1 MNIINTLF
9 EGLFIIETNNFK
21 DNRGNFQK
29 LYNFDYFKDQ
39 GLDTDFKELYYS
51 VSKKD
56 VIRGM
61 HFQTP
66 PFDHTKL
73 VYVSTGSI
81 IDVVIDLRIS
91 SRTYLQNLSIELN
104 AEDGKYLYIPKGFAH
119 GFLSKENN
127 TIVNY
132 AQTSCYNKEHDCGI
146 LYNSIDFN
154 WGTDNPIVSDRDLS
168 FATLSTFTSPF
179 K

>member
-1 MNIINTLF
+1 MNINNTPF
-9 EGLFIIETNNFK
+9 EGLYVFETNNFK

-29 LYNFDYFKDQ
+29 LYNFDCFKDLE
-39 GLDTDFKELYYS
+39 LDTDFKEFYYS
-51 VSKKD
+51 VSKKN

-61 HFQTP
+61 HFQAP

-73 VYVSTGSI
+73 VYVSLGRI
-81 IDVVIDLRIS
+81 IDVVIDLRKNS
-91 SRTYLQNLSIELN
+91 TTYLQNFSIELN

-119 GFLSKENN
+119 GFIAKEDN

-146 LYNSIDFN
+146 LFNSFN
-154 WGTDNPIVSDRDLS
+154 FDWGTNNQIVSDRDLNFNSLSS
-168 FATLSTFTSPF
+168 FNSPF
-179 K
+179 